1 MDLPECGTGQ
11 AEVEDLLPGTADLC
25 QLMGALPFL
34 EDPVFSGRT
43 LSCGILLPSHLPRK
57 EQEASLP
64 LSPGGPAA
72 EEEAEP
78 MACGPHQV
86 PGGGLCAGTVSGPFF
101 PFPLLL
107 DS

>member
-1 MDLPECGTGQ
+1 
-11 AEVEDLLPGTADLC
+11 
-25 QLMGALPFL
+25 MGGLPFL
-34 EDPVFSGRT
+34 EDSVFPGRP
-43 LSCGILLPSHLPRK
+43 LSCGSLLPSHPPGK

-72 EEEAEP
+72 EEEAEI

-86 PGGGLCAGTVSGPFF
+86 LGGVVCAGIVSGPFF